1 MGQHKHNP
9 VAIAKA
15 KGEPLPDKRRKIGKR
30 EMECLIRARLV
41 NELRDKTGLP
51 SDFVNGPYSTLF

>member
-15 KGEPLPDKRRKIGKR
+15 NGDPLPDKPRKIGKR
-30 EMECLIRARLV
+30 EMERMVRARIAK
-41 NELRDKTGLP
+41 ELRDMTGLP
-51 SDFVNGPYSTLF
+51 SDFFVGPYSMR